1 MARKMI
7 RFTATP
13 EKLAEI
19 RASVDWARLDAMTEE
34 EIEAGIAA
42 DPDASP
48 PMTDAEITAAR
59 VQWIRNRLGLS
70 QPDFAREFRIPVG
83 TLRDWEQGRRE
94 PDAASWAYLRVIEHA
109 PDTVRAA
116 LAGPPRAA

>member
-1 MARKMI
+1 MARKMTRI
-7 RFTATP
+7 TASP

-19 RASVDWARLDAMTEE
+19 RADVDWARVKAMTDA

-42 DPDASP
+42 DPDAVQS
-48 PMTDAEITAAR
+48 MSDAEITAAR
-59 VQWIRNRLGLS
+59 VQWIRKKLGLS
-70 QPDFAREFRIPVG
+70 QPDFAAEFHIPVG

-94 PDAASWAYLRVIEHA
+94 PDTAAWAYLRVIEHA

-116 LAGPPRAA
+116 LAAAPRAA